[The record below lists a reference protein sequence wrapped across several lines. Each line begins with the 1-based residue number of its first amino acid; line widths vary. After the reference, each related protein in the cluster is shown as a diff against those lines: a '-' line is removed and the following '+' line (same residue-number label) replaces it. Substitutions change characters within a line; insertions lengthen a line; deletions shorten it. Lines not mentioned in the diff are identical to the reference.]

1 MQILVDVNGVLKGNN
16 DEPIS
21 TGIIMVGTLSV
32 YNSLTFMTS
41 QTEPWMIQWLNANKV
56 VDYDRII
63 DASVGLE
70 GEKLGERQ
78 VNFARSRGPIDL
90 FITNDPGMWA
100 YAFDQGIPSAMF
112 GVPSYTRP
120 EFRPDAPKKLRAWNQ
135 IEEAV
140 IKQNALRTEDA
151 RLSRTEALNFE

>member
-41 QTEPWMIQWLNANKV
+41 SSEPQMIQWLNVNKV

-63 DASVGLE
+63 DSSVGLE
-70 GEKLGERQ
+70 GEKLAERQ
-78 VNFARSRGPIDL
+78 VKFARSRGPIDL
-90 FITNDPGMWA
+90 FVTNDPAMWA
-100 YAFDQGIPSAMF
+100 FAFDQGIPSVMF

-120 EFRPDAPKKLRAWNQ
+120 EFRPDAPRKIRAWNQ
-135 IEEAV
+135 IEDA
-140 IKQNALRTEDA
+140 IAKQNVLRTEDA